1 MPHRT
6 PPEDHP
12 VDRQDNLGE
21 LLRDF
26 LTVLGA
32 DVDAIGEQV
41 RRSPHEPLVAAG
53 PQSSRVSSSTQ
64 PAGAVRCCT
73 GGRSGRWR

>member
-26 LTVLGA
+26 LTLLGA
-32 DVDAIGEQV
+32 DVDAIGEKA
-41 RRSPHEPLVAAG
+41 RRSPHEPRVAAR
-53 PQSSRVSSSTQ
+53 PQSSRVSSSLN
-64 PAGAVRCCT
+64 PAWTVGFCT
-73 GGRSGRWR
+73 AGRGVRWR